1 MKKGLSIIFVF
12 FMVFSSFT
20 AQEKD
25 VFTLNWAADGLMI
38 GSCLAVNTTAFLL
51 EDKIQEEV
59 PDLLSVDSINSFDRW
74 SAFPY
79 SKPADISSDI
89 LQYVSFLLPAV
100 LFTTDTD
107 QWITIGVMYAE
118 ASLLS
123 FGLKNMGKSLV
134 NRYRP
139 YNYFPGAPEQEDND
153 FVKSHPSGH
162 TTMAFTGAAFASYTF
177 SQYFPDSPWKI
188 PVIAGSYVLAGTTAA
203 LRIKSGS
210 HFFSDVLSGAV
221 IGTLSGFLI
230 PYIHKAEK
238 KINEALSKN
247 SDIEYSFAL
256 NPSYCSFSLKF

>member
-1 MKKGLSIIFVF
+1 MKKII
-12 FMVFSSFT
+12 
-20 AQEKD
+20 Q
-25 VFTLNWAADGLMI
+25 I
-38 GSCLAVNTTAFLL
+38 ICLAVCLISTMNAQEIDVFELDWTTDGILLGSAAAVNAAGFLL
-51 EDKIQEEV
+51 EDKTLYEIPGQ
-59 PDLLSVDSINSFDRW
+59 LSVSTINSFDRW

-139 YNYFPGAPEQEDND
+139 YNYFAGALQQEDND
-153 FVKSHPSGH
+153 FQKSFPSGH
-162 TTMAFTGAAFASYTF
+162 TAMAFTGAAFASYTF

-188 PVIAGSYVLAGTTAA
+188 PVIAGSYVFAGTTAA
-203 LRIKSGS
+203 LRITSGS
-210 HFFSDVLSGAV
+210 HFFSDVLTGAV
-221 IGTLSGFLI
+221 IGSLSGFLV
-230 PYIHKAEK
+230 PYLHKTEK
-238 KINEALSKN
+238 KINDSLSKN
-247 SDIEYSFAL
+247 SEIEYKIAV
-256 NPSYCSFSLKF
+256 NPSYCSLSLHF

>member
-1 MKKGLSIIFVF
+1 MKKIISIIVFVSC
-12 FMVFSSFT
+12 VFT
-20 AQEKD
+20 QAAGQEKD
-25 VFTLNWAADGLMI
+25 VFKIDWVTDGIII
-38 GSCLAVNTTAFLL
+38 GSVITVNTAGFLL
-51 EDKIQEEV
+51 EDKTSQEM
-59 PDLLSVDSINSFDRW
+59 PGLLSVDTINTFDRW

-79 SKPADISSDI
+79 SKAADVTSDI
-89 LQYVSFLLPAV
+89 FQYASFLLPAV
-100 LFTTDTD
+100 LFTTGMD

-123 FGLKNMGKSLV
+123 FGLKNMGKSMI

-188 PVIAGSYVLAGTTAA
+188 PVIAGSYVFAGTTAA

-238 KINEALSKN
+238 TINEALSKN
-247 SDIEYSFAL
+247 SEIEYSFAL